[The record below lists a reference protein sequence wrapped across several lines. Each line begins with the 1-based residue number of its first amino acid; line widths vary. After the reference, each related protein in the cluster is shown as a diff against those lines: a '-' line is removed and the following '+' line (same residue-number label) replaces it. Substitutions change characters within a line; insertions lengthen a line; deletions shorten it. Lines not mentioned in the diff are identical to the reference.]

1 MPQPAD
7 LDWDDGW
14 ADNKIPD
21 YNNGP
26 DTVPVLPEDDEQ
38 DTAPPEDDQ
47 LDETT
52 PVAVAETEGAVFSG
66 IGDPDEST
74 TFGTGQEEDE
84 SEHVNDNAD
93 WWPWATREEALLDIM
108 TAFPRSVFSESE
120 LNATR
125 WFASK
130 CGVANLPP
138 IRQVKQ
144 HRSKILDLCGAKLAA
159 VDGRLG
165 NTFAVLDLGK
175 ILADEFAN
183 PLVRPFIRVL
193 SEDAGESLRE
203 ASQAEKWRTDVSA
216 NLSGPMV
223 RRGEQDFFVNEP
235 ALAHIG
241 PEDGAEWAAVL
252 PSRWFMRDN
261 QIWAKIQRL
270 RSHPDPKK
278 DCLLVD
284 SRSDECEELPLAR
297 FFASFVELEAI
308 HEYHQLKNPSKI
320 TAGYATGGQDWTV
333 ADLKITPCDIQ
344 APNPLRTAAAGR
356 RVLPVPIWFYC
367 DDTSGNISKK
377 WNKHNS
383 LLMSLAGLDPKK
395 AHLLY
400 NVIFLATSN
409 LAHPLEMF
417 DAVVAFL
424 QKSQKTGIEAYDC
437 HFDEMVLLI
446 PWIIA
451 MLGDNPMQSEF
462 ASHIGL
468 SGKCFCRVCNVRGAD
483 AKNRPDGAE
492 GDRQRVAQ
500 FLSTSTP
507 RSKDDTLTKL
517 RAQLDHHLR
526 GAPTTAATHA
536 TDSGVKDKYFQH
548 FADKLAE
555 ACADIKE
562 KQRTDPAIHGRAH
575 LVKVLAELRAQM
587 PPDDTIFSPALR
599 LDDFDPNT
607 DSPVEILHV
616 VLLGFVKY
624 FWRDAVSR
632 QKPEG
637 KEILKAR
644 INSFDTSGLGLAK
657 ARGNTLV
664 QYAGSLT
671 GRDFRLIVQMAP
683 AVLYGLIPD
692 KAYEAWL
699 ALCRLAPLIFQPEIN
714 DLTTYLEHLQ
724 NAVDDFLAAAALWNT
739 QWFNKP
745 KFHIL
750 LHISFNYVIRARS
763 VHSNRQAPSL
773 DIGRAFEHM
782 HAVRH
787 LISGG
792 WIVIDAT
799 NISNPKVRQAGSAV
813 RGLVKDPVFAQLMGM
828 SDFFTDSMA
837 GASHP
842 THAAPLK
849 DWAETAASSRFDI
862 VPPPRLNLSTCTIR
876 RCSKV
881 ILQGGDIAQ
890 VQGFV
895 LFQRPEDP
903 AVRRPRIG
911 RVLEILADDMAGI
924 LLGLLIHEYSVGDTG
939 VAPYRFPSLKPKPSR
954 NVKWYRL
961 KDCVATASSIHN
973 CAAHGCTPTATK
985 PIFQERKDTGRFEK
999 QILHPTSPDDIL
1011 LNLAQLRSARY
1022 TQQFQPLTRYPNMD
1036 RELLIREAV
1045 DNNRSM
1051 N

>member
-1 MPQPAD
+1 MPQPD
-7 LDWDDGW
+7 LDLDEGW
-14 ADNKIPD
+14 ADDKRPD
-21 YNNGP
+21 LDCGDAAATAPP
-26 DTVPVLPEDDEQ
+26 DDDEQ
-38 DTAPPEDDQ
+38 DTAPPDD
-47 LDETT
+47 DFNDAT
-52 PVAVAETEGAVFSG
+52 PVAVAETEGEVFSG
-66 IGDPDEST
+66 IGNPEEST
-74 TFGTGQEEDE
+74 TFGTAQQEEDY
-84 SEHVNDNAD
+84 SDNLADNAN

-130 CGVANLPP
+130 CGVSNLPP

-144 HRSKILDLCGAKLAA
+144 HRSKILDLCGANLTAI
-159 VDGRLG
+159 DGRLG

-203 ASQAEKWRTDVSA
+203 ASQAEKWRTDVSP

-241 PEDGAEWAAVL
+241 PEDAAVL

-284 SRSDECEELPLAR
+284 SRSGECEELPLAR

-333 ADLKITPCDIQ
+333 ANLKITPCDIQ
-344 APNPLRTAAAGR
+344 APNPLRIAAAGR
-356 RVLPVPIWFYC
+356 RVLPVPVWFYC

-417 DAVVAFL
+417 DAVVEFL
-424 QKSQKTGIEAYDC
+424 QKSQETGIEAYDC
-437 HFDEMVLLI
+437 HVDEMVLLI

-492 GDRQRVAQ
+492 GDRQRVTQ

-517 RAQLDHHLR
+517 QAQLDHHLR

-548 FADKLAE
+548 FADKLAD

-562 KQRTDPAIHGRAH
+562 KQRTDPSIHGRAH

-699 ALCRLAPLIFQPEIN
+699 ALCRLAPLIFQPEIT
-714 DLTTYLEHLQ
+714 DLTSYLERLQ

-750 LHISFNYVIRARS
+750 LYISFNYVIRARS

-799 NISNPKVRQAGSAV
+799 DISNPKVRQAGSAV

-837 GASHP
+837 GKYTLE

-862 VPPPRLNLSTCTIR
+862 APPPQLNLSTCTIR

-881 ILQGGDIAQ
+881 ILPSGDIAQ
-890 VQGFV
+890 LQGFV
-895 LFQRPEDP
+895 LYQRPEDS

-911 RVLEILADDMAGI
+911 RILEILADDMAGI
-924 LLGLLIHEYSVGDTG
+924 LLGLLIHEYSVGDC
-939 VAPYRFPSLKPKPSR
+939 Y
-954 NVKWYRL
+954 
-961 KDCVATASSIHN
+961 
-973 CAAHGCTPTATK
+973 
-985 PIFQERKDTGRFEK
+985 
-999 QILHPTSPDDIL
+999 
-1011 LNLAQLRSARY
+1011 
-1022 TQQFQPLTRYPNMD
+1022 
-1036 RELLIREAV
+1036 IRGGG
-1045 DNNRSM
+1045 D
-1051 N
+1051 